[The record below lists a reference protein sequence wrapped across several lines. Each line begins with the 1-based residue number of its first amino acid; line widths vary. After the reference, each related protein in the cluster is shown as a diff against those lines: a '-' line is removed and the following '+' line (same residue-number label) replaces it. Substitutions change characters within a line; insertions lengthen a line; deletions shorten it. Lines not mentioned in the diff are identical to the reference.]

1 MRILYLSQYFP
12 PEVGATQTRAYE
24 MARGLVR
31 AGHQVTMIVEVP
43 NHPSGV
49 IPPAYRGKLFERS
62 VLDGFEVIRIW
73 VLASPVKTFRSRMAF
88 YLSYMVMA
96 IFAGLF
102 LARKKHEVI
111 YATSPPLF
119 TGAAGLAL
127 SFLRR
132 IPFVFEVRDL
142 WPESAVALGE
152 LQNPRA
158 VAWASRLEEAC
169 YRRAKRIVVATDGIR
184 RRLVE
189 RGIPERKLAFIPNG
203 ASLQIFQSRPDEAK
217 QQRAALGLNGKF
229 VVIYAGILGVAQGLE
244 SLFEAARILVPYG
257 DIHFL
262 LIGEG
267 PKKADI
273 VALKEKLN
281 LRNLTL
287 LGERPQAEMPA
298 YLSAADAAVVPLR
311 RLELFKSALP
321 SKMFEAW
328 ACACP
333 VILCVNGEAQRVL
346 EEAGGGIHVEPE
358 DPGAL
363 ASAILRLKNEPASK
377 LEMGQKARRFVM
389 EHYSREKAA
398 RELERLLIDAVLKEN
413 PANA

>member
-24 MARGLVR
+24 MARGLAR
-31 AGHQVTMIVEVP
+31 AGHQVTMIAEVP

-62 VLDGFEVIRIW
+62 VLDGFEVIRVW
-73 VLASPVKTFRSRMAF
+73 VMASPVKTFRSRMAF

-102 LARKKHEVI
+102 LARKKYDAI

-132 IPFVFEVRDL
+132 TPFVFEVRDL

-158 VAWASRLEEAC
+158 VVWASRLEEAC
-169 YRRAKRIVVATDGIR
+169 YRRAKRIVVATAGIR
-184 RRLVE
+184 RRLLE

-203 ASLQIFQSRPDEAK
+203 ASLQIFQPRPEEAK
-217 QQRAALGLNGKF
+217 QLRAALDLNGMF
-229 VVIYAGILGVAQGLE
+229 IVIYAGILGVAQGLE
-244 SLFEAARILVPYG
+244 SLCEAARVLAPYG

-298 YLSAADAAVVPLR
+298 YLSAADVAVVPLR
-311 RLELFKSALP
+311 RLELFNCALP

-358 DPGAL
+358 DAGAL
-363 ASAILRLKNEPASK
+363 ASAVLQLKNEPKSK
-377 LEMGQKARRFVM
+377 LEMGQKARSFVI
-389 EHYSREKAA
+389 ENYSREKAA
-398 RELERLLIDAVLKEN
+398 RELEQLLVEAVKDGESG
-413 PANA
+413 